1 MIKHFTQNVNIKS
14 HFLTLQI
21 YLIWEPSEANTP
33 HTSIRASFRIRQLL
47 FCIHDLVWHTNSKG
61 KPWHPCTNWYSCN
74 TVQEQTALSTF
85 TPGLPHILHF
95 ASFRRTSLENLSF
108 LKEETVKIWQ
118 VTIFKALFITSI
130 YSCKL
135 FSGSQFDRK
144 EKKENNHW
152 SDKNCQVT
160 LSFYTKTNAVA
171 LAQAWV
177 WVFSLKLTKSTL

>member
-152 SDKNCQVT
+152 SD
-160 LSFYTKTNAVA
+160 TKIA
-171 LAQAWV
+171 
-177 WVFSLKLTKSTL
+177 KSRYRSTRRQMLLL